1 MTAEIAEK
9 KNKRKAA
16 VSTALICALVVFLLL
31 IFSFKIVDPN
41 ESNPGV
47 EVALGEPYYGG
58 PDKTPPATSTYTP
71 PSESESTE
79 SMITSDQEDAV
90 PMKEEKKET
99 KKKEVTPK
107 QETKEPEPEKPK
119 EPEMDKALRDA
130 MERAKQSKESGQGS
144 GDGTTTGTQGS
155 KDGTDGKSGGD
166 GTGGDGSGGTG
177 SGFDVSGLGSR
188 KIVARPPMTTKCS
201 NAKGTLKIEIT
212 VASDGTVTNA
222 TVARGSTYSDVCLAE
237 DAIDKAKKFRFESS
251 GTAGV
256 SKGYITFYFK

>member
-1 MTAEIAEK
+1 MTAGKVEK
-9 KNKRKAA
+9 QNKKKAA
-16 VSTALICALVVFLLL
+16 VSTFLICALVVFLLL
-31 IFSFKIVDPN
+31 FFGFKTIDPE

-58 PDKTPPATSTYTP
+58 PDDKPASAPTYTP
-71 PSESESTE
+71 PSESEEAE

-99 KKKEVTPK
+99 KKKEETPK

-119 EPEMDKALRDA
+119 DPEMDKALKEA
-130 MERAKQSKESGQGS
+130 MERAKQSKESGKGT

-155 KDGTDGKSGGD
+155 KDGTEGKAGGD
-166 GTGGDGSGGTG
+166 GTGGDGSGGSG

-188 KIVARPPMTTKCS
+188 KILARPPMTTKCS

-212 VASDGTVTNA
+212 VAPDGRVTNA
-222 TVARGSTYSDVCLAE
+222 VVARGSTYSDVCLAD
-237 DAIDKAKKFRFESS
+237 DAIEKAKKFRFESTGGS
-251 GTAGV
+251 GE
-256 SKGYITFYFK
+256 SRGYITFYFK